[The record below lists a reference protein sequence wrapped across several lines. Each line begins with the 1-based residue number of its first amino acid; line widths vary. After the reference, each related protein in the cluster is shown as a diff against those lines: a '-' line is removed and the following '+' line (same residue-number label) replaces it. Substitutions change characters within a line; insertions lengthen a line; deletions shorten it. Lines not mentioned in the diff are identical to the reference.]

1 MAAFFIDRPVFAW
14 ILALAV
20 IIAGALA
27 LTQLPVAQYPRLAPP
42 RIVIDAVYPGAS
54 TEAVDANVGSIIEE
68 SLDGADGMLY
78 YETASDGLGNLEI
91 AATFAPGTNPDIA
104 MMDVQNRLKQ
114 VEPRLPQ
121 QVVQQGISVFKAA
134 NTFLILVA
142 LTSTDGTRDSAQ
154 LSDILSRDIMRE
166 LKRAPGVGSAQLWD
180 ADEAWRVW
188 LDPMKLREFGLAGS
202 DVNAAIAAQNASVAA
217 GTLGDAPL
225 MDGQQLSASVSVKGQ
240 LLSPEEFGQIV
251 LKAHPDGSAV
261 RLADVARVEIGRDN
275 YTFWSR
281 LNGKP
286 SATVGIQL
294 GPRGNALETSDA
306 IRARLAELASRL
318 PPGVAVQV
326 PFDSARFVNVAIREV
341 LITLAEAIL
350 LVFLV
355 MWLFLRDLRYALVP
369 TVVIPVTLMGAFV
382 TMYAFGLS
390 INVFTMFGLVLAIG
404 VLVDDAIVVVESV
417 HRVMDEEGMAPRDAT
432 LKAMKQIGGAIVGV
446 TAVLTAV
453 FVPMVFFPGGVGGI
467 CRQFAV
473 AMIASMLVSSFM
485 ALSLTPALCANLL
498 SAPAQSVRQR
508 DARRG
513 LRGVAARL
521 STRFEQGFDRASRG
535 YRAMTAAAM
544 RRVGPLL
551 AVYAV
556 LLLLCGALYWRM
568 PGGFLPVEDQGQ
580 LQVMI
585 QLPAGATQ
593 ARTLAVVEKTEPI
606 LRMQTAVA
614 NVTSV
619 IGWSF
624 EGSGQNVAMS
634 FVTLKD
640 WGRRGVD
647 AMTLRDTLNRSFSRI
662 LDGNVQAQLP
672 PSVPGVGHSDGFTFR
687 LEDRGG
693 LGRDALKAARDQLAE
708 RAKADPSLASIHFED
723 LPDAP
728 RIELD
733 VDRAKAYA
741 LGLSFDRI
749 ADVVGSTFW
758 LALRRRFSG
767 GWPDA
772 PRPGGGRCVDAD
784 DGNRSAGV
792 VGAEPVG
799 RDGAA
804 VVGCDAPLDHRASRI
819 DALQRLSVARSERP
833 CGERCQFGGG
843 DGGDGA
849 ARGELACRHR
859 VRLGRCGARRTRDG
873 AADAVAART
882 VAAGGVHG
890 AGRAIRKL
898 DDSARGVDGR
908 TAWRSRRHCGDA
920 DARHA
925 ERRLLQGW
933 DDHSD
938 RLVREKRDP
947 DRAIRAR
954 PEPTRR
960 AADARGDTRGG
971 RAISSDRDDVVGV
984 PAGRR
989 AAVAGER
996 RRCGKPPVDRYGR
1009 VRRRRDGDL
1018 ARAGVCAGRVSGG
1031 GGGRAA
1037 RGARRAAALAWLSA
1051 SVARVD
1057 SRCQHMIGSRAVD
1070 LQIRTREAF
1079 VFKAEPL
1086 EESRAAQIVGPV
1098 IRHYA
1103 MQLLRAKDVV
1113 DCVAQPFAREA
1124 RDLRCAAIPGT

>member
-134 NTFLILVA
+134 NTFLMLVA

-180 ADEAWRVW
+180 ADEALRVW
-188 LDPMKLREFGLAGS
+188 LDPMKLREFGLAAS

-225 MDGQQLSASVSVKGQ
+225 VDGQQLSASVNVKGQ

-404 VLVDDAIVVVESV
+404 ILVDDAIVVVESV
-417 HRVMDEEGMAPRDAT
+417 HRVMDEEGLAPRDAT

-453 FVPMVFFPGGVGGI
+453 FVPMAFFPGGVGGI
-467 CRQFAV
+467 YRQFAV

-521 STRFEQGFDRASRG
+521 STRFEQGFDRASRA

-593 ARTLAVVEKTEPI
+593 ARTLAVVETTESI

-749 ADVVGSTFW
+749 ADVFGSTFGSHYVDDFPAGGRMRRVLVAGDASTRMTETDL
-758 LALRRRFSG
+758 LALSVPNQSGAMVPLSSVATRRWTIGPVALTRYNGYPSLDLNGRAASG
-767 GWPDA
+767 VSSGAAMEAMERLAASLPAGIAFDW
-772 PRPGGGRCVDAD
+772 VDAAREERAATRLTPLLL
-784 DGNRSAGV
+784 GLSLLAVFMALAALYESWTIPFAVLMVVPLGV
-792 VGAEPVG
+792 VGAIAAMLMRGMPNDVYFKVG
-799 RDGAA
+799 MITVIGLSAKNAILIVQFARDLSLRGVPLTRAVIRAA
-804 VVGCDAPLDHRASRI
+804 
-819 DALQRLSVARSERP
+819 
-833 CGERCQFGGG
+833 
-843 DGGDGA
+843 
-849 ARGELACRHR
+849 
-859 VRLGRCGARRTRDG
+859 GARFRPIVMTSS
-873 AADAVAART
+873 AFLL
-882 VAAGGVHG
+882 GV
-890 AGRAIRKL
+890 
-898 DDSARGVDGR
+898 VP
-908 TAWRSRRHCGDA
+908 
-920 DARHA
+920 
-925 ERRLLQGW
+925 
-933 DDHSD
+933 
-938 RLVREKRDP
+938 LV
-947 DRAIRAR
+947 
-954 PEPTRR
+954 
-960 AADARGDTRGG
+960 
-971 RAISSDRDDVVGV
+971 
-984 PAGRR
+984 
-989 AAVAGER
+989 
-996 RRCGKPPVDRYGR
+996 
-1009 VRRRRDGDL
+1009 L
-1018 ARAGVCAGRVSGG
+1018 ASGG
-1031 GGGRAA
+1031 GAESRRSIGTGVFGGVVTATLLGLVFA
-1037 RGARRAAALAWLSA
+1037 PVAFQAVAVVAQQGPRGALRRLHGY
-1051 SVARVD
+1051 RRQ
-1057 SRCQHMIGSRAVD
+1057 SRE
-1070 LQIRTREAF
+1070 LIR
-1079 VFKAEPL
+1079 
-1086 EESRAAQIVGPV
+1086 
-1098 IRHYA
+1098 
-1103 MQLLRAKDVV
+1103 DVS
-1113 DCVAQPFAREA
+1113 
-1124 RDLRCAAIPGT
+1124 T